1 MSTPPRVDGSDD
13 IELVDGR
20 INAYDTR
27 CVENVHT
34 QSSFTPAIDAAG

>member
-1 MSTPPRVDGSDD
+1 MISNS
-13 IELVDGR
+13 VDGR

-34 QSSFTPAIDAAG
+34 QSSVTPAIDAAG